1 MAMYSS
7 EPTNTI
13 VRTTAKSCFVIASI
27 TYAPSPGNPKKL
39 SNTRLP
45 MKTYG
50 RYEPALVMI
59 GISALR
65 NTCLNS
71 TRRSAMPLARAVR
84 T

>member
-1 MAMYSS
+1 M
-7 EPTNTI
+7 
-13 VRTTAKSCFVIASI
+13 
-27 TYAPSPGNPKKL
+27 PKKL
-39 SNTRLP
+39 SKTRLP
-45 MKTYG
+45 RNTYG

-65 NTCLNS
+65 STWLNS